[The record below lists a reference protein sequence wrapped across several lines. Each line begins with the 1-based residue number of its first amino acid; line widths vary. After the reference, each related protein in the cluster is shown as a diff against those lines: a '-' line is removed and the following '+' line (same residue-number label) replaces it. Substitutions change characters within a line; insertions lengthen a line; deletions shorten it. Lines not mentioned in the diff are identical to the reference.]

1 MEEDRELTDE
11 ELEQVV
17 GGRAYKSFVVWARN
31 TFLLHRKD
39 KNDKQFDEEPTRTR
53 ND

>member
-1 MEEDRELTDE
+1 VEEDRELTDE

-17 GGRAYKSFVVWARN
+17 GGRTYKSFVVWAQN
-31 TFLLHRKD
+31 TLLLHRKD
-39 KNDKQFDEEPTRTR
+39 KNDKQFDEKPTRTR